1 MRNLFDQ
8 YNQPENR
15 LTHALAVCLNEDRNL
30 LRGFLA
36 LMRVRA
42 PVHETKLL
50 IAEQS
55 VPGDPAESDE
65 EESGRRGLPD
75 IVIHDGASWCLLI
88 ESKVQAVLTQD
99 QLARHERTLR
109 RRGFGDVRRVVLTK
123 GNVNAEGTI
132 GLTWSGLYEWLG
144 SNGTRSEWAERL
156 RGYLRA
162 AEVRLAREDYLT
174 EGTLTMFDG
183 FRFSADNPYTYGEA
197 KRLLNLAMT
206 ELRKDKSLQRLGMDP
221 IAPGRSAITG
231 RGGKV
236 VWDFLSLADRPKE
249 KPFTNYP
256 HLSLEVYTDQLQVA
270 VTIPNGVARAVR
282 KRLTDLGDKG
292 LIELNGQILEKGR
305 RILARDGSMQ
315 AYALQRHYLSQR
327 SPAIVD
333 ARMDFKLETCHSDG
347 DGGRVK
353 RQTEWVQLFAELLRS
368 KRANIEFGYVV
379 HLPWETKGL
388 DTRESLGLIVESW
401 HALEPVLDM
410 VRGNAESAER

>member
-65 EESGRRGLPD
+65 EEAGRRGLPD

-88 ESKVQAVLTQD
+88 ESKVQAVLTQE
-99 QLARHERTLR
+99 QLARHEQTLR
-109 RRGFGDVRRVVLTK
+109 RRGFGDVHRVVLTK

-144 SNGTRSEWAERL
+144 RNGTRSKWAERL

-162 AEVRLAREDYLT
+162 AEVRLASENYLT

-183 FRFSADNPYTYGEA
+183 FPFSADNPYMYGEA
-197 KRLLNLAMT
+197 KRLLKLAMA

-221 IAPGRSAITG
+221 NAPGRGAITG
-231 RGGKV
+231 RGRKG
-236 VWDFLSLADRPKE
+236 VWDFLSLAERPKE
-249 KPFTNYP
+249 GSFTNYP
-256 HLSLEVYTDQLQVA
+256 HLTLSVFEDRLQVA
-270 VTIPNGVARAVR
+270 VTIPNGVVRPVR
-282 KRLTDLGDKG
+282 KRLIDLDVEG
-292 LIELNGQILEKGR
+292 LIELNRQILRKGR
-305 RILARDGSMQ
+305 RFLARGGSIQ
-315 AYALQRHYLSQR
+315 AYATQRHYLSQH
-327 SPAIVD
+327 SPPIVD

-347 DGGRVK
+347 NRGRVK
-353 RQTEWVQLFAELLRS
+353 RQPEWVQLFAELLRS
-368 KRANIEFGYVV
+368 KRANIEFAYVV
-379 HLPWETKGL
+379 RLPWGTKGL
-388 DTRESLGLIVESW
+388 DGRESLQLIVESW
-401 HALEPVLDM
+401 HALEPVLGT
-410 VRGNAESAER
+410 VRGNAESGER